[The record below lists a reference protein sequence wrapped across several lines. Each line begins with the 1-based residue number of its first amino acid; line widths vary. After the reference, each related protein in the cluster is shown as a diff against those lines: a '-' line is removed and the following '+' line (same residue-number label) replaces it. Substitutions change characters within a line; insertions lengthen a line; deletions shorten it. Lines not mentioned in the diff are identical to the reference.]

1 MNNAHTLNVRRHGG
15 NQGNQ
20 LATGIDRR
28 AWFSARHVAKL
39 EPTSA
44 AARSK
49 SAVIPLSVIE
59 IPA

>member
-1 MNNAHTLNVRRHGG
+1 MNNAHTLNVRRHRG

-20 LATGIDRR
+20 LPAGIERR

-39 EPTSA
+39 ARYSA

-49 SAVIPLSVIE
+49 
-59 IPA
+59 